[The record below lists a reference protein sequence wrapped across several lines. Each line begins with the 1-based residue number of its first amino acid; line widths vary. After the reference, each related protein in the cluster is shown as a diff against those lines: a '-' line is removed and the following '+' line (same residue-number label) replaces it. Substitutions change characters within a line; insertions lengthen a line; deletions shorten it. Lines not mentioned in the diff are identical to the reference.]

1 MGLLEV
7 EPSCLGVTAGGSGVG
22 ASRVA
27 AHCGDRLLS
36 EPKAGTQPL
45 RREPLLM
52 PQSRPPPS
60 SFGLRIR
67 GSCGEQRFGYPRANL
82 VTCRNMA
89 FRVQLV
95 NLANIAAYVVARI
108 VLVRLSRQA
117 SDIT

>member
-7 EPSCLGVTAGGSGVG
+7 EPSCLGVTAGGSGVD

-52 PQSRPPPS
+52 PHCGHRLKT
-60 SFGLRIR
+60 FAGLR
-67 GSCGEQRFGYPRANL
+67 CGEKLSFVSPPLVGRGVPSRTRTLMRARRSPLRKNGHGAGPCL
-82 VTCRNMA
+82 RGPT
-89 FRVQLV
+89 
-95 NLANIAAYVVARI
+95 
-108 VLVRLSRQA
+108 
-117 SDIT
+117 